1 MPRASLWVLM
11 PSPLRVLMPLLVVS
25 RALFSQVRLAKV
37 MRVLRLQKGF
47 AKLREELAVNPA
59 VMQLVTMLVY
69 ILFFMHIVGCVWFGI
84 TAWPKWRSCWG
95 HSWPPRARQTATRE
109 AVNLEPGRDKL
120 IDFAAFDHSGITQF
134 FETSWASSYPYGAN
148 GTIKDDAE
156 PPAQY
161 LASIYWAFTTIST
174 IGYGD
179 IVATNDAEKLLSVRC
194 FDPTLH
200 IDMRTTHARRRT
212 RALACIP
219 TVSHNISLPSHPL
232 FLFLSSSLPLSLS
245 SSPPAAALRDGHR
258 LGDLRRDPL
267 QDDRPRQRHRR
278 DRLAQAVRPPLPLS
292 LSTTHLRARLG
303 GVPPLYSQWCAP
315 SLTGCGWTS
324 STRGWPR
331 AARRRG
337 SSAASASTTSTTTTP
352 ASTLASS
359 SRRARRL

>member
-1 MPRASLWVLM
+1 M
-11 PSPLRVLMPLLVVS
+11 S
-25 RALFSQVRLAKV
+25 RALVSQVRLAKV

-84 TAWPKWRSCWG
+84 TAWSEWRFCLG

-120 IDFAAFDHSGITQF
+120 IASAAFGHSGITQF

-194 FDPTLH
+194 FDPTLP

-212 RALACIP
+212 RAHACIP

-278 DRLAQAVRPPLPLS
+278 DRLAQAVRPPLPLPLS

-303 GVPPLYSQWCAP
+303 GAPPASHSGVPPHSP

-359 SRRARRL
+359 SRRVHRL